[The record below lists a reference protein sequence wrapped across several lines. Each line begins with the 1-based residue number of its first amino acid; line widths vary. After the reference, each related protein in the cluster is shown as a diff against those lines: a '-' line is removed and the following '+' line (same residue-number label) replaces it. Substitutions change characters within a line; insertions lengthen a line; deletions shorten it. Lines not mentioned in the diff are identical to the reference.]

1 MGVAAMGEK
10 AVKELAWLHPKDPDL
25 SIDPAIDASLINK
38 DVIAPYHD
46 YRRPLLFEPTDI
58 AGTERNDQAS
68 FEDLALQSA
77 KEYEAFLKKDIN
89 DIGSNNWVID
99 GTRTESG
106 YPIMANDPHRRQ
118 SAPSLRYMAHLVAPG
133 WNVIGGGEPEIPGIS
148 IGHNEYGAWGL
159 TVYRTDAEDLYVYEL
174 NPDNPHQYKYQGR
187 WEDMRV
193 IKDTISVKHLE
204 PIIVDHFYTRHG
216 PVTKIDETND
226 VAYAMRCGWLE
237 VGGAPYLASLRMNQ
251 AKNWEEFKDAC
262 NYSHIPGENMVWAD
276 KEGNIGWQAVG
287 IAPIR
292 NGWSGLIPVPGD
304 GRYEWSGYLPI
315 ISKPSAFNPVDGII
329 NTSNENVTPNDY
341 EHWNTVSYQW
351 ADPYRGDRVYE
362 VLASGR
368 KHSMADMAALQTDY
382 LSIPARQIVPLY
394 KSLKFS
400 DKKAEEARIL
410 LLDWDFNMS
419 PDSKAAGIFN
429 ALANQLEARV
439 TQVKSNGTSSD
450 AQMKRVIEW
459 LYYPDGDFGK
469 DPMRGRDEVLK
480 TSLRNAVTFLIDK
493 LGANMD
499 KWHYGQTNYK
509 HVVLKHPMSNAVS
522 DKVRAKL
529 DVGPYPRGGN
539 SQTVNNT
546 GSTDN
551 QPSGASF
558 KMIVDTGDWDQC
570 LATNTP
576 GQNGNPDHEHYRN
589 LFELWARDQYF
600 PLFYSKEK
608 VESVVSERLTLKA
621 K

>member
-1 MGVAAMGEK
+1 MG
-10 AVKELAWLHPKDPDL
+10 
-25 SIDPAIDASLINK
+25 
-38 DVIAPYHD
+38 
-46 YRRPLLFEPTDI
+46 
-58 AGTERNDQAS
+58 
-68 FEDLALQSA
+68 
-77 KEYEAFLKKDIN
+77 
-89 DIGSNNWVID
+89 
-99 GTRTESG
+99 
-106 YPIMANDPHRRQ
+106 
-118 SAPSLRYMAHLVAPG
+118 
-133 WNVIGGGEPEIPGIS
+133 
-148 IGHNEYGAWGL
+148 
-159 TVYRTDAEDLYVYEL
+159 
-174 NPDNPHQYKYQGR
+174 
-187 WEDMRV
+187 
-193 IKDTISVKHLE
+193 
-204 PIIVDHFYTRHG
+204 
-216 PVTKIDETND
+216 
-226 VAYAMRCGWLE
+226 
-237 VGGAPYLASLRMNQ
+237 
-251 AKNWEEFKDAC
+251 
-262 NYSHIPGENMVWAD
+262 WAD

-315 ISKPSAFNPVDGII
+315 ISKPSVYNPADGII

-341 EHWNTVSYQW
+341 KHWNTVSFEW

-362 VLASGR
+362 VLAAGK

-400 DKKAEEARIL
+400 DKKVEAARKF
-410 LLDWDFNMS
+410 LLDWDFKMS
-419 PDSKAAGIFN
+419 PDSRAAGIFN
-429 ALANQLEARV
+429 ELSNQLESRV
-439 TQVKSNGTSSD
+439 TQVKSNGMSSD

-459 LYYPDGDFGK
+459 LYYPDGDFGREPIK
-469 DPMRGRDEVLK
+469 GRDDVLEECLTNTVSILVK
-480 TSLRNAVTFLIDK
+480 K
-493 LGANMD
+493 LGSNMD
-499 KWHYGQTNYK
+499 NWQYGQKDYK
-509 HVVLKHPMSNAVS
+509 HVILKHPMSNAVS
-522 DKVRAKL
+522 EKVRAKL

-546 GSTDN
+546 GSNDN

-576 GQNGNPDHEHYRN
+576 GQNGNPDHDHYRN

-608 VESVVSERLTLKA
+608 IESVVSERWTLKS